1 MQAVVVE
8 GPGDISV
15 GEVADPTPGPG
26 EIVVAVRA
34 CGICGTDIHIADG
47 DLSSARYPLVPGHE
61 FAGEVV
67 AVGDPEAPVRGLAPE
82 RAESRVRPGDLVA
95 VDPTLFCGRCR
106 PCRLGHENLCERW
119 GAIGVTIAGG
129 CAEFVAVPSWNA
141 HILPPAFDMSMGA
154 LIEPLSCAVHGYD
167 MLNTKI
173 GDKFLIYGA
182 GTMGL
187 MLLMLAERAGA
198 LSVTVVEP
206 NDARR
211 HRAAELGA
219 TKALVDAAQL
229 DDTYRFD
236 VVMDATGVIAAIEDG
251 LYRVRPGGTF
261 LQFGVASYRAT
272 AKVSPFKIY
281 NEEINVIGS
290 MAVLKSYDRA
300 CELAAEADLGLQELV
315 SGQFPL
321 TDYPDV
327 LKRARE
333 GDGYKLQ
340 VVPRW
345 P

>member
-1 MQAVVVE
+1 MQAVVIE
-8 GPGDISV
+8 GPGDISA
-15 GEVADPTPGPG
+15 GELADPTPGPG
-26 EIVVAVRA
+26 EVVVAVRA

-47 DLSSARYPLVPGHE
+47 DLSNARYPLVPGHE

-67 AVGDPEAPVRGLAPE
+67 AVGAPAPTVRGLAPE
-82 RAESRVRPGDLVA
+82 RAECALRLGDLVA

-119 GAIGVTIAGG
+119 GAIGVTVAGG
-129 CAEFVAVPSWNA
+129 CAEFVAVPSWNV
-141 HILPPAFDMSMGA
+141 HVLPWAFDMSMGA

-167 MLNTKI
+167 VINTKI
-173 GDKFLIYGA
+173 GDQFLIYGA

-219 TKALVDAAQL
+219 TKALVDAAHL
-229 DDTYRFD
+229 DDAYRFD
-236 VVMDATGVIAAIEDG
+236 VVIDATGVIAAIEDG
-251 LYRVRPGGTF
+251 LRRVRPGGTF
-261 LQFGVASYRAT
+261 LQFGVASFRAT
-272 AKVSPFKIY
+272 ANVSPFKIY
-281 NEEINVIGS
+281 NEEITVTGS

-300 CELAAEADLGLQELV
+300 CELAVEADLGLQKLV

-321 TDYPDV
+321 KDYPEV
-327 LKRARE
+327 LERARE
-333 GDGYKLQ
+333 GNGYKLQ
-340 VVPRW
+340 VVP
-345 P
+345 PLD

>member
-1 MQAVVVE
+1 MQAVVIE

-15 GEVADPTPGPG
+15 GEVPDPTPGPG

-47 DLSSARYPLVPGHE
+47 DLTSARYPLVPGHE

-67 AVGDPEAPVRGLAPE
+67 AAGAPAPTARGLGPE
-82 RAESRVRPGDLVA
+82 RGVRPFRAGDLVA

-119 GAIGVTIAGG
+119 GAVGVTVAGG
-129 CAEFVAVPSWNA
+129 CAELVAVPSWNA
-141 HILPPAFDMSMGA
+141 HLLPPGFDMSLGA

-167 MLNTKI
+167 LIKTKLADRFI
-173 GDKFLIYGA
+173 IYGA

-187 MLLMLAERAGA
+187 MLLMLAERVGA

-206 NDARR
+206 NPARR
-211 HRAAELGA
+211 QKAAALGA
-219 TKALVDAAQL
+219 TEALAGTDDL
-229 DDTYRFD
+229 DEGRRFD

-251 LYRVRPGGTF
+251 LRRVRPGGTF
-261 LQFGVASYRAT
+261 LQFGVASNSAT
-272 AKVSPFKIY
+272 AKVSPFRIY
-281 NEEINVIGS
+281 NEEITVIGS

-300 CELAAEADLGLQELV
+300 CELTTEADLGLHALV
-315 SGQFPL
+315 SGQYPL
-321 TDYPDV
+321 KDYPEV
-327 LKRARE
+327 LERARH

-340 VVPRW
+340 VVPS
-345 P
+345 

>member
-1 MQAVVVE
+1 MQAVVIE
-8 GPGDISV
+8 SPGDISV
-15 GEVADPTPGPG
+15 GEQPDPTPGPG

-47 DLSSARYPLVPGHE
+47 DLASAKYPLVPGHE

-67 AVGDPEAPVRGLAPE
+67 AVGGPVPTVRGLAPE
-82 RAESRVRPGDLVA
+82 SDEQQLRLGDLVA

-119 GAIGVTIAGG
+119 GAIGVTVGGG
-129 CAEFVAVPSWNA
+129 CAELVAVPSWNA
-141 HILPPAFDMSMGA
+141 HRLPPDFDMSLGA

-167 MLNTKI
+167 LIKTKL
-173 GDKFLIYGA
+173 GDRFIIYGA

-187 MLLMLAERAGA
+187 MLLLLAERAGA
-198 LSVTVVEP
+198 VSVTVVEP
-206 NDARR
+206 NEVRR
-211 HRAAELGA
+211 KKAAELGA
-219 TKALVDAAQL
+219 TEALASVEHIDGGR
-229 DDTYRFD
+229 RFD

-251 LYRVRPGGTF
+251 LRRVRPGGTF
-261 LQFGVASYRAT
+261 LQFGVASNSAT

-300 CELAAEADLGLQELV
+300 CDLTTEVDLRLHELV
-315 SGQFPL
+315 SGQYPL
-321 TDYPDV
+321 KDYAEV
-327 LKRARE
+327 LERARH

-340 VVPRW
+340 VVPS
-345 P
+345 